1 MSDVTYYFMAAVTVI
16 GLVAGLEPEEEVTD
30 VVCDESDLR
39 DGDMME
45 VEVGDHNVLLVRC
58 DGVYSAISNQC
69 THYGAPLSK
78 GVLSGHRV
86 RCPWHGS
93 CFNVKTGDL
102 EEYPGID
109 GLPCHKVKVENN
121 KVYVSVKKRIQGQ
134 PKRIKW
140 MGARDQAVSH
150 TVMLLGGGAASLMC
164 AETLRQENYGGRI
177 IMVSRDDLLPYD
189 KTRLSKIM
197 NAESDSL
204 LMRRVEFFHKYDIE
218 VWLKK
223 EALSIDTNK
232 KTVTFDDGLIQ
243 GFDQIL
249 IATGCRAKNLD
260 CPGVDLENV
269 LMLETPED
277 ARSIHY
283 ACMGCRTVVVGTS
296 FVGMEVAAY
305 MIDMASS
312 ITIIGSSELP
322 YQKTLGPEIGKVTMM
337 MLEERG
343 VTFYMNDAVA
353 EVQGENRRVKAV
365 KLKSGITIEA
375 DLLIVGIGV
384 NPNSE
389 FLKGSP
395 IRMDS
400 RNFVIVDK
408 YMRTNIA
415 DIYCAGDLTSF
426 PLKMAKGQYV
436 SIGHWQVAQAHG
448 RIAALSMLRR
458 EVELN
463 TVPFYWTV
471 LLGRTIRYAGYGEG
485 YTEMVLK
492 GKFENMK
499 FLALYLKE
507 DEVVAAAGLNVEP
520 AVSVV
525 AERLAEGRVITKAE
539 AESDDLGWLK
549 LQPM

>member
-1 MSDVTYYFMAAVTVI
+1 MSAKQS
-16 GLVAGLEPEEEVTD
+16 GLEAGLDPEEEVTN
-30 VVCDESDLR
+30 VVCDEADLR
-39 DGDMME
+39 DGEMME

-69 THYGAPLSK
+69 THYGAPLSE
-78 GVLSGHRV
+78 GVLSGCRV

-109 GLPCHKVKVENN
+109 CLPCHKVKVENN
-121 KVYVSVKKRIQGQ
+121 KVYVSVKKRIRGQ
-134 PKRIKW
+134 PKRVKW
-140 MGARDQAVSH
+140 MGVRDQSVSH
-150 TVMLLGGGAASLMC
+150 TVMLLGGGAACLMC

-189 KTRLSKIM
+189 KTRLSKVM

-204 LMRRVEFFHKYDIE
+204 LMRRMDFFHKHDIE

-243 GFDQIL
+243 SYDQIL
-249 IATGCRAKNLD
+249 IATGCRAKGLD
-260 CPGVDLENV
+260 CPGANLERV

-277 ARSIHY
+277 ARCVHY
-283 ACMGCRTVVVGTS
+283 ACTGCRTVIVGTS
-296 FVGMEVAAY
+296 FIGMEVAAY
-305 MIDMASS
+305 LLDTSS
-312 ITIIGSSELP
+312 SMTVIGSSELP
-322 YQKTLGPEIGKVTMM
+322 YQKTLGREIGKVTMT
-337 MLEERG
+337 MLEEKG

-353 EVQGENRRVKAV
+353 EVQGKNRRVKAV

-375 DLLIVGIGV
+375 DLLIVAIGV
-384 NPNSE
+384 SPNSE
-389 FLKGSP
+389 FLKGSRV
-395 IRMDS
+395 RMDS
-400 RNFVIVDK
+400 KNYVIVDE
-408 YMRTNIA
+408 YMRTNIT
-415 DIYCAGDLTSF
+415 DVYCAGDLTSF
-426 PLKMAKGQYV
+426 PLKMAKGQKV
-436 SIGHWQVAQAHG
+436 SLGHWQIAQAHG
-448 RIAALSMLRR
+448 RIAALNMLCR

-463 TVPFYWTV
+463 TVPYYWTV
-471 LLGRTIRYAGYGEG
+471 LFGRTIRYAGYGEG

-499 FLALYLKE
+499 FLALYLK
-507 DEVVAAAGLNVEP
+507 DGEVVAAAGLNVEP

-539 AESDDLGWLK
+539 AESDDLSWLK
-549 LQPM
+549 LEPM

>member
-1 MSDVTYYFMAAVTVI
+1 MSEKQSD
-16 GLVAGLEPEEEVTD
+16 LVAGSDQDEEVTD
-30 VVCDESDLR
+30 VVCVESHLK
-39 DGDMME
+39 DGEMME
-45 VEVGDHNVLLVRC
+45 VEVGHHNILLIRS

-109 GLPCHKVKVENN
+109 CLPCHKVKVENS
-121 KVYVSVKKRIQGQ
+121 KVYVSVKKKIQGQ

-140 MGARDQAVSH
+140 MGVRDQEVFH
-150 TVMLLGGGAASLMC
+150 TVLLLGGGVASLIC

-189 KTRLSKIM
+189 KTRLSKVM
-197 NAESDSL
+197 DAESDSL
-204 LMRRVEFFHKYDIE
+204 LMRSMDFFHKYDIE

-223 EALSIDTNK
+223 EALSVDTNK
-232 KTVTFDDGLIQ
+232 KTATFDDGLIQ
-243 GFDQIL
+243 CFDQIL
-249 IATGCRAKNLD
+249 IATGCRAKCLD
-260 CPGVDLENV
+260 CPGADLENV

-277 ARSIHY
+277 ARRIHY
-283 ACMGCRTVVVGTS
+283 ACMGCRTVFVGTS
-296 FVGMEVAAY
+296 FVGMEVASY
-305 MIDMASS
+305 MIDKASS
-312 ITIIGSSELP
+312 ITIIGSTELP

-337 MLEERG
+337 MLEENG
-343 VTFYMNDAVA
+343 VKFHMNDAIA

-365 KLKSGITIEA
+365 KLKSGTTIET
-375 DLLIVGIGV
+375 DVLIVGIGV
-384 NPNSE
+384 VPNSE

-400 RNFVIVDK
+400 KNYVIVDN
-408 YMRTNIA
+408 YMRTNIT
-415 DIYCAGDLTSF
+415 DVYCAGDLTAF
-426 PLKMAKGQYV
+426 PLKMAGGQRV
-436 SIGHWQVAQAHG
+436 SIGHWQIAQTHG
-448 RIAALSMLRR
+448 RTAAFNMLQR

-471 LLGRTIRYAGYGEG
+471 LLGRTIRYTGYGEG

-499 FLALYLKE
+499 FLAIYLKH

-539 AESDDLGWLK
+539 AMSDDLSWLK
-549 LQPM
+549 LQPL

>member
-1 MSDVTYYFMAAVTVI
+1 
-16 GLVAGLEPEEEVTD
+16 
-30 VVCDESDLR
+30 
-39 DGDMME
+39 MME

-58 DGVYSAISNQC
+58 DGMYSAISNQC

-109 GLPCHKVKVENN
+109 CLPCHKVKVENN
-121 KVYVSVKKRIQGQ
+121 KVYVSGQ
-134 PKRIKW
+134 PKHIKW
-140 MGARDQAVSH
+140 MGARDQAVLH

-197 NAESDSL
+197 NAESESL
-204 LMRRVEFFHKYDIE
+204 LMRRMEFFHKYDIE

-243 GFDQIL
+243 CYDQIL
-249 IATGCRAKNLD
+249 IATGCSHTDIK
-260 CPGVDLENV
+260 
-269 LMLETPED
+269 
-277 ARSIHY
+277 Y
-283 ACMGCRTVVVGTS
+283 ALND
-296 FVGMEVAAY
+296 Y
-305 MIDMASS
+305 
-312 ITIIGSSELP
+312 LL
-322 YQKTLGPEIGKVTMM
+322 TLLCLFFK

-343 VTFYMNDAVA
+343 VTFYMNDAIA

-400 RNFVIVDK
+400 KNYVIVDK
-408 YMRTNIA
+408 YMRTNVT
-415 DIYCAGDLTSF
+415 DVYCAGDLTFF
-426 PLKMAKGQYV
+426 PLKMAKGQNV
-436 SIGHWQVAQAHG
+436 SIGHWQTAQAHG
-448 RIAALSMLRR
+448 NQRCVYLLILPTFRSILTYRALSYTRR
-458 EVELN
+458 NAAPGTTQVFFASFSPTQFLK
-463 TVPFYWTV
+463 YWLCTFNC
-471 LLGRTIRYAGYGEG
+471 RD
-485 YTEMVLK
+485 
-492 GKFENMK
+492 
-499 FLALYLKE
+499 

-520 AVSVV
+520 TVSVV

-539 AESDDLGWLK
+539 AE
-549 LQPM
+549 

>member
-1 MSDVTYYFMAAVTVI
+1 MSQKEADLKADI
-16 GLVAGLEPEEEVTD
+16 EEEEEVTD
-30 VVCDESDLR
+30 VVCTESHLK
-39 DGDMME
+39 DGEMME
-45 VEVGDHNVLLVRC
+45 VEVGRHNVLLVRC

-109 GLPCHKVKVENN
+109 CLPCHKVKVENS
-121 KVYVSVKKRIQGQ
+121 KVYVSVKKKIQGQ
-134 PKRIKW
+134 PKRLKW
-140 MGARDQAVSH
+140 MQARDQEVFH
-150 TVMLLGGGAASLMC
+150 TVLLLGGGAASLSC
-164 AETLRQENYGGRI
+164 AETLRQENYRGRI

-189 KTRLSKIM
+189 KTRLSKVM

-204 LMRRVEFFHKYDIE
+204 LMRRMEFFHEYDIE
-218 VWLKK
+218 VWLRK

-243 GFDQIL
+243 SYDQIL
-249 IATGCRAKNLD
+249 IATGCRAKCLD
-260 CPGVDLENV
+260 CPGADQGNV
-269 LMLETPED
+269 LMLETPDD
-277 ARSIHY
+277 ARRIHY
-283 ACMGCRTVVVGTS
+283 ACMGSRTVIVGTS
-296 FVGMEVAAY
+296 FIGMEVASY
-305 MIDMASS
+305 VIDMASS
-312 ITIIGSSELP
+312 ITIIASSELP

-337 MLEERG
+337 MLAERG
-343 VTFYMNDAVA
+343 VVFHMNDAIV
-353 EVQGENRRVKAV
+353 EVQGEDRRVKGV
-365 KLKSGITIEA
+365 KLKSGIIIEA
-375 DLLIVGIGV
+375 DVLIVGIGV
-384 NPNSE
+384 NPNSG

-395 IRMDS
+395 INMDS
-400 RNFVIVDK
+400 KNYVIVDK
-408 YMRTNIA
+408 YMRTNIK
-415 DIYCAGDLTSF
+415 DVYCAGDLTSF
-426 PLKMAKGQYV
+426 PLKMAEGQRV
-436 SIGHWQVAQAHG
+436 TIGHWQIAQAHG
-448 RIAALSMLRR
+448 RNAAFNMLHR
-458 EVELN
+458 EVELH

-492 GKFENMK
+492 GQFENMK
-499 FLALYLKE
+499 FLAFYLKH

-539 AESDDLGWLK
+539 AMSDDLSWLK
-549 LQPM
+549 LQPL

>member
-1 MSDVTYYFMAAVTVI
+1 
-16 GLVAGLEPEEEVTD
+16 
-30 VVCDESDLR
+30 
-39 DGDMME
+39 MME

-109 GLPCHKVKVENN
+109 CLPCHKENSES
-121 KVYVSVKKRIQGQ
+121 KMLTIFSVQIQGQ

-140 MGARDQAVSH
+140 MGARDQAVLH

-197 NAESDSL
+197 NAESESL
-204 LMRRVEFFHKYDIE
+204 LMRKIEFFHKYDIE

-243 GFDQIL
+243 CYDQIL
-249 IATGCRAKNLD
+249 IATGCRAKSLD

-277 ARSIHY
+277 
-283 ACMGCRTVVVGTS
+283 
-296 FVGMEVAAY
+296 
-305 MIDMASS
+305 
-312 ITIIGSSELP
+312 
-322 YQKTLGPEIGKVTMM
+322 

-353 EVQGENRRVKAV
+353 EVQGQNRRVKAV

-375 DLLIVGIGV
+375 DLLIAGIGV

-400 RNFVIVDK
+400 KNYVIVDK
-408 YMRTNIA
+408 YMRTNIT
-415 DIYCAGDLTSF
+415 DVYCAGDLTSF
-426 PLKMAKGQYV
+426 PLKMAKGQNV
-436 SIGHWQVAQAHG
+436 SIGHWQTAQAHG
-448 RIAALSMLRR
+448 RIAALNMLRR

-463 TVPFYWTV
+463 IVPFYWTV

-492 GKFENMK
+492 GRFENMK
-499 FLALYLKE
+499 FLALYLKD

-525 AERLAEGRVITKAE
+525 AERLAEGRRHTAQPHVTTP
-539 AESDDLGWLK
+539 GWMPLH
-549 LQPM
+549 PR

>member
-1 MSDVTYYFMAAVTVI
+1 MSEKQSD
-16 GLVAGLEPEEEVTD
+16 LVAGSDQEEEVTD
-30 VVCDESDLR
+30 VVCVESHLN
-39 DGDMME
+39 DGEMME
-45 VEVGDHNVLLVRC
+45 VEVGHHNILLIRS

-109 GLPCHKVKVENN
+109 CLPCHKVKVDNS
-121 KVYVSVKKRIQGQ
+121 KVYVSVKKKIQGQ

-140 MGARDQAVSH
+140 MGVRDQGVFH
-150 TVMLLGGGAASLMC
+150 TVMLLGGGAASLIC

-189 KTRLSKIM
+189 KTRLSKVM

-204 LMRRVEFFHKYDIE
+204 LMRSMDFFHKYDIE

-243 GFDQIL
+243 CYDQIL
-249 IATGCRAKNLD
+249 IATGCRAKSLD
-260 CPGVDLENV
+260 CPGADLENV

-283 ACMGCRTVVVGTS
+283 ACMGCRTVFVGTS

-305 MIDMASS
+305 MIDKARS
-312 ITIIGSSELP
+312 ITIIGSTELP

-337 MLEERG
+337 MLEENG
-343 VTFYMNDAVA
+343 VTFHMNDAIA

-365 KLKSGITIEA
+365 KLKSGTTIET
-375 DLLIVGIGV
+375 DVLIVGIGV
-384 NPNSE
+384 VPNSE

-400 RNFVIVDK
+400 KNYVIVDN
-408 YMRTNIA
+408 YMRTNIT
-415 DIYCAGDLTSF
+415 DVYCAGDLTAF
-426 PLKMAKGQYV
+426 PLKMARGQRV
-436 SIGHWQVAQAHG
+436 SIGHWQIAQTH
-448 RIAALSMLRR
+448 
-458 EVELN
+458 
-463 TVPFYWTV
+463 
-471 LLGRTIRYAGYGEG
+471 GYGEG

-499 FLALYLKE
+499 FLALYLKH

-539 AESDDLGWLK
+539 AMSDDLSWLK
-549 LQPM
+549 LQPL

>member
-1 MSDVTYYFMAAVTVI
+1 MSEERSDLKVS
-16 GLVAGLEPEEEVTD
+16 LDQEEEEVTEA
-30 VVCDESDLR
+30 VCVESHLK
-39 DGDMME
+39 DGEMME
-45 VEVGDHNVLLVRC
+45 VEVGQHNVLLVRC

-69 THYGAPLSK
+69 THYGAALSK

-93 CFNVKTGDL
+93 CFNVKTGDV

-109 GLPCHKVKVENN
+109 CLPCHKVKIENS
-121 KVYVSVKKRIQGQ
+121 KVYVSVKRKIQGQ
-134 PKRIKW
+134 PKRLKW
-140 MGARDQAVSH
+140 MGERDEGVIQ
-150 TVMLLGGGAASLMC
+150 TVMLLGGGAASLIC

-189 KTRLSKIM
+189 KTRLSKVM

-204 LMRRVEFFHKYDIE
+204 LMRRMEFFHRYDIE

-243 GFDQIL
+243 SYDQIL
-249 IATGCRAKNLD
+249 IATGCRAKCLD
-260 CPGVDLENV
+260 CPGADLDNV
-269 LMLETPED
+269 FMLETPED

-283 ACMGCRTVVVGTS
+283 ACIGCRTVIVGTS
-296 FVGMEVAAY
+296 FVGMEVAGY

-312 ITIIGSSELP
+312 ITIIGATELP
-322 YQKTLGPEIGKVTMM
+322 YQGTLGREIGKLTMT

-343 VTFYMNDAVA
+343 VVFHMNDAIA
-353 EVQGENRRVKAV
+353 EVRGENRRVKAV
-365 KLKSGITIEA
+365 KLRSGTILEA
-375 DLLIVGIGV
+375 DVLIVGIGV

-389 FLKGSP
+389 FLKRSP

-400 RNFVIVDK
+400 KNYVIVDK
-408 YMRTNIA
+408 YMRTNIR
-415 DIYCAGDLTSF
+415 DVYCAGDLTSF
-426 PLKMAKGQYV
+426 PLKIAKGQRV
-436 SIGHWQVAQAHG
+436 NIGHWQVAQAHG
-448 RIAALSMLRR
+448 RIAAFSMLHR

-499 FLALYLKE
+499 FLALYLKH

-525 AERLAEGRVITKAE
+525 AERLAEGRMITKAE
-539 AESDDLGWLK
+539 AKSDDLSWLK
-549 LQPM
+549 IEPL

>member
-1 MSDVTYYFMAAVTVI
+1 MSEVQS

-30 VVCDESDLR
+30 VVCDEAELK
-39 DGDMME
+39 DGEMME

-109 GLPCHKVKVENN
+109 CLPCH
-121 KVYVSVKKRIQGQ
+121 
-134 PKRIKW
+134 
-140 MGARDQAVSH
+140 
-150 TVMLLGGGAASLMC
+150 
-164 AETLRQENYGGRI
+164 
-177 IMVSRDDLLPYD
+177 
-189 KTRLSKIM
+189 KIM
-197 NAESDSL
+197 NAESESL
-204 LMRRVEFFHKYDIE
+204 LMRRMEFFHKYDIE

-232 KTVTFDDGLIQ
+232 KTLTFDDDLIQ
-243 GFDQIL
+243 CYDQIL
-249 IATGCRAKNLD
+249 IATGCRAKSLD

-277 ARSIHY
+277 ARCIHY

-337 MLEERG
+337 VLEERG

-400 RNFVIVDK
+400 KNYVIVDK
-408 YMRTNIA
+408 YMRTNVT
-415 DIYCAGDLTSF
+415 DVYCAGDLTFF
-426 PLKMAKGQYV
+426 PLKMAKGQNV
-436 SIGHWQVAQAHG
+436 SIGHWQTAQAHG
-448 RIAALSMLRR
+448 RIAALNMMRR

-463 TVPFYWTV
+463 IVPFYWTV

-492 GKFENMK
+492 GRFENMK
-499 FLALYLKE
+499 FLALYLKD

-539 AESDDLGWLK
+539 AESDDLSWLK

>member
-1 MSDVTYYFMAAVTVI
+1 MVI

-30 VVCDESDLR
+30 VVCDESDLK

-45 VEVGDHNVLLVRC
+45 VEVGDHNVLL
-58 DGVYSAISNQC
+58 
-69 THYGAPLSK
+69 
-78 GVLSGHRV
+78 
-86 RCPWHGS
+86 
-93 CFNVKTGDL
+93 
-102 EEYPGID
+102 
-109 GLPCHKVKVENN
+109 VKVENN

-204 LMRRVEFFHKYDIE
+204 LMRRMEFFHKYDIE

-232 KTVTFDDGLIQ
+232 KTVAFDDGLIQ
-243 GFDQIL
+243 GYDQIL

-277 ARSIHY
+277 ARCIHY

-365 KLKSGITIEA
+365 KLRSGITIQA

-395 IRMDS
+395 VRMDS
-400 RNFVIVDK
+400 KNYVIVDK
-408 YMRTNIA
+408 YMRTNIT
-415 DIYCAGDLTSF
+415 DVYCAGDLTSF
-426 PLKMAKGQYV
+426 PLKMAKGQNV

-448 RIAALSMLRR
+448 RIAALSMLHR

-463 TVPFYWTV
+463 IVPFYWTV
-471 LLGRTIRYAGYGEG
+471 LLGRTIRYAGCGEG
-485 YTEMVLK
+485 YTKMVLK

-499 FLALYLKE
+499 FLALYLKDE
-507 DEVVAAAGLNVEP
+507 EVVAAAGLNVEP

-525 AERLAEGRVITKAE
+525 AERLAQGRVITQAE
-539 AESDDLGWLK
+539 AESDDLSWLK

>member
-1 MSDVTYYFMAAVTVI
+1 
-16 GLVAGLEPEEEVTD
+16 
-30 VVCDESDLR
+30 VVCDEAELK
-39 DGDMME
+39 DGEMME

-78 GVLSGHRV
+78 GVLSGQRV

-109 GLPCHKVKVENN
+109 CLPCHKSKML
-121 KVYVSVKKRIQGQ
+121 KIFSVQIQGQ
-134 PKRIKW
+134 PKHIKW
-140 MGARDQAVSH
+140 MGARDQAVLH
-150 TVMLLGGGAASLMC
+150 TIMLLGGGAASLMC

-197 NAESDSL
+197 NAEINL
-204 LMRRVEFFHKYDIE
+204 
-218 VWLKK
+218 
-223 EALSIDTNK
+223 

-243 GFDQIL
+243 CYDQIL
-249 IATGCRAKNLD
+249 IATGCRAKSLD
-260 CPGVDLENV
+260 CPGADLENV

-277 ARSIHY
+277 ARCIHY
-283 ACMGCRTVVVGTS
+283 ACMGCRT
-296 FVGMEVAAY
+296 
-305 MIDMASS
+305 
-312 ITIIGSSELP
+312 
-322 YQKTLGPEIGKVTMM
+322 
-337 MLEERG
+337 
-343 VTFYMNDAVA
+343 
-353 EVQGENRRVKAV
+353 VKAV

-400 RNFVIVDK
+400 KNYVIVDK
-408 YMRTNIA
+408 YMRTNIT
-415 DIYCAGDLTSF
+415 DVYCAGDLTSF
-426 PLKMAKGQYV
+426 PLKMAKGQNV
-436 SIGHWQVAQAHG
+436 SIGHWQIAQAHG
-448 RIAALSMLRR
+448 RIAALSMLHR

-471 LLGRTIRYAGYGEG
+471 LFGRTIRYAGYGEG

-499 FLALYLKE
+499 FLALYIKD
-507 DEVVAAAGLNVEP
+507 DEVVAASGLNVEP

-539 AESDDLGWLK
+539 AE
-549 LQPM
+549 

>member
-1 MSDVTYYFMAAVTVI
+1 
-16 GLVAGLEPEEEVTD
+16 
-30 VVCDESDLR
+30 
-39 DGDMME
+39 MME

-78 GVLSGHRV
+78 GVLSGQRV

-109 GLPCHKVKVENN
+109 CLPCHKACITIHFSLGSTLAPWILGIPLACWLSISASGSSTT
-121 KVYVSVKKRIQGQ
+121 YS
-134 PKRIKW
+134 
-140 MGARDQAVSH
+140 AAV
-150 TVMLLGGGAASLMC
+150 GRAGAASLMC

-189 KTRLSKIM
+189 KTRLSK
-197 NAESDSL
+197 
-204 LMRRVEFFHKYDIE
+204 YDIE

-223 EALSIDTNK
+223 EVRVNLVFSLIYTNIHIHHMTISELFFVQALSIDTKK

-243 GFDQIL
+243 CYDQIL
-249 IATGCRAKNLD
+249 IATGSKSLD
-260 CPGVDLENV
+260 CPGADLENV

-277 ARSIHY
+277 ARCIHY

-305 MIDMASS
+305 MINMASS

-322 YQKTLGPEIGKVTMM
+322 YQKTLGPEIGKATMM
-337 MLEERG
+337 VCYKGQYYHLSH
-343 VTFYMNDAVA
+343 TDIKY
-353 EVQGENRRVKAV
+353 VKAV

-400 RNFVIVDK
+400 KNYVIVDK
-408 YMRTNIA
+408 YMRTNIT
-415 DIYCAGDLTSF
+415 DVYCAGDLTSF
-426 PLKMAKGQYV
+426 PLKMAKGQNV
-436 SIGHWQVAQAHG
+436 SIGHWQIAQAHG
-448 RIAALSMLRR
+448 RIAALSMLHR

-471 LLGRTIRYAGYGEG
+471 LFGRTIRYAG
-485 YTEMVLK
+485 V
-492 GKFENMK
+492 
-499 FLALYLKE
+499 FLCNYILILHYPD
-507 DEVVAAAGLNVEP
+507 DEVVAASGLNVEP

-539 AESDDLGWLK
+539 AE
-549 LQPM
+549 

>member
-1 MSDVTYYFMAAVTVI
+1 
-16 GLVAGLEPEEEVTD
+16 
-30 VVCDESDLR
+30 VVCDEAELK
-39 DGDMME
+39 DGEMME

-78 GVLSGHRV
+78 GVLSGQRV

-109 GLPCHKVKVENN
+109 CLPCHKVKVENN
-121 KVYVSVKKRIQGQ
+121 KVYVSGQ

-140 MGARDQAVSH
+140 MGARDQAVLH
-150 TVMLLGGGAASLMC
+150 TIMLLGGGAASLMC

-197 NAESDSL
+197 NAEINL
-204 LMRRVEFFHKYDIE
+204 
-218 VWLKK
+218 
-223 EALSIDTNK
+223 

-243 GFDQIL
+243 CYDQIL
-249 IATGCRAKNLD
+249 IATGCRAKSLD
-260 CPGVDLENV
+260 CPGADLENV

-277 ARSIHY
+277 ARCIHY
-283 ACMGCRTVVVGTS
+283 ACMGCRT
-296 FVGMEVAAY
+296 
-305 MIDMASS
+305 
-312 ITIIGSSELP
+312 
-322 YQKTLGPEIGKVTMM
+322 
-337 MLEERG
+337 
-343 VTFYMNDAVA
+343 
-353 EVQGENRRVKAV
+353 VKAV

-400 RNFVIVDK
+400 KNYVIVDK
-408 YMRTNIA
+408 YMRTNIT
-415 DIYCAGDLTSF
+415 DVYCAGDLTSF
-426 PLKMAKGQYV
+426 PLKMAKGQNV
-436 SIGHWQVAQAHG
+436 SIGHWQIAQAHG
-448 RIAALSMLRR
+448 RIAALSMLHR

-471 LLGRTIRYAGYGEG
+471 LFGRTIRYAGYGEG

-499 FLALYLKE
+499 FLALYIKD
-507 DEVVAAAGLNVEP
+507 DEVVAASGLNVEP

-539 AESDDLGWLK
+539 AE
-549 LQPM
+549 

>member
-1 MSDVTYYFMAAVTVI
+1 MSGERSDLKVS
-16 GLVAGLEPEEEVTD
+16 LDQEEEEVTD
-30 VVCDESDLR
+30 VVCVESHLK
-39 DGDMME
+39 DGEMME
-45 VEVGDHNVLLVRC
+45 VEVGQHNVLLVRC

-69 THYGAPLSK
+69 THYGAALSK
-78 GVLSGHRV
+78 GVLSGNRV

-109 GLPCHKVKVENN
+109 CLPCHKVKIENS
-121 KVYVSVKKRIQGQ
+121 KVYVSVKRKIQGQ
-134 PKRIKW
+134 PKRLKW
-140 MGARDQAVSH
+140 MGVRDEGVIH
-150 TVMLLGGGAASLMC
+150 TVMLLGGGAASLIC

-189 KTRLSKIM
+189 KTRLSKVM

-204 LMRRVEFFHKYDIE
+204 LMRRMEFFHTYDIE

-243 GFDQIL
+243 SYDQIL
-249 IATGCRAKNLD
+249 IATGCRAKCLD
-260 CPGVDLENV
+260 CPGADLENV
-269 LMLETPED
+269 FMLETPED

-283 ACMGCRTVVVGTS
+283 ACIGCRTVIVGTS

-312 ITIIGSSELP
+312 ITIIGATELP
-322 YQKTLGPEIGKVTMM
+322 YQGTLGREIGKLTMT

-343 VTFYMNDAVA
+343 VVFHMNDAIA
-353 EVQGENRRVKAV
+353 EVRGENRRVKAV
-365 KLKSGITIEA
+365 KLRSGTILEA
-375 DLLIVGIGV
+375 DVLIVGIGV

-389 FLKGSP
+389 FLKSSP

-400 RNFVIVDK
+400 KNYVIVDK
-408 YMRTNIA
+408 YMRTNIR
-415 DIYCAGDLTSF
+415 DVYCAGDLTSF
-426 PLKMAKGQYV
+426 PLKIAKGQRV
-436 SIGHWQVAQAHG
+436 NIGHWQVAQAHG
-448 RIAALSMLRR
+448 RIAAFSMLHR

-499 FLALYLKE
+499 FLALYLKH

-525 AERLAEGRVITKAE
+525 AERLAEGRIITKAE
-539 AESDDLGWLK
+539 AKSDDLSWLK
-549 LQPM
+549 LQPL

>member
-1 MSDVTYYFMAAVTVI
+1 I
-16 GLVAGLEPEEEVTD
+16 
-30 VVCDESDLR
+30 VCDEAELK
-39 DGDMME
+39 DGEMME

-78 GVLSGHRV
+78 GVLSGQRV

-109 GLPCHKVKVENN
+109 CLPCHKVKVENN
-121 KVYVSVKKRIQGQ
+121 KVYVSGQ

-140 MGARDQAVSH
+140 MGARDQAVLH
-150 TVMLLGGGAASLMC
+150 TIMLLGGGAASLMC

-197 NAESDSL
+197 NAEINL
-204 LMRRVEFFHKYDIE
+204 
-218 VWLKK
+218 
-223 EALSIDTNK
+223 

-243 GFDQIL
+243 CYDQIL
-249 IATGCRAKNLD
+249 IATGCRAKSLD
-260 CPGVDLENV
+260 CPGADLENV

-277 ARSIHY
+277 ARCIHY
-283 ACMGCRTVVVGTS
+283 ACMGCRT
-296 FVGMEVAAY
+296 
-305 MIDMASS
+305 
-312 ITIIGSSELP
+312 
-322 YQKTLGPEIGKVTMM
+322 
-337 MLEERG
+337 
-343 VTFYMNDAVA
+343 
-353 EVQGENRRVKAV
+353 VKAV

-400 RNFVIVDK
+400 KNYVIVDK
-408 YMRTNIA
+408 YMRTNIT
-415 DIYCAGDLTSF
+415 DVYCAGDLTSF
-426 PLKMAKGQYV
+426 PLKMAKGQNV
-436 SIGHWQVAQAHG
+436 SIGHWQIAQAHG
-448 RIAALSMLRR
+448 RIAALSMLHR

-471 LLGRTIRYAGYGEG
+471 LFGRTIRYAGYGEG

-499 FLALYLKE
+499 FLALYIKD
-507 DEVVAAAGLNVEP
+507 DEVVAASGLNVEP

-539 AESDDLGWLK
+539 AE
-549 LQPM
+549 

>member
-1 MSDVTYYFMAAVTVI
+1 MVI

-30 VVCDESDLR
+30 VVCDEAELK
-39 DGDMME
+39 DGEMTE

-109 GLPCHKVKVENN
+109 CLPCHKVKVENN
-121 KVYVSVKKRIQGQ
+121 KVYVSGQ

-140 MGARDQAVSH
+140 MGARDQAVLH

-197 NAESDSL
+197 NAESESL
-204 LMRRVEFFHKYDIE
+204 LMRRMEFFHKYDIE

-243 GFDQIL
+243 CYDQIL
-249 IATGCRAKNLD
+249 
-260 CPGVDLENV
+260 V
-269 LMLETPED
+269 
-277 ARSIHY
+277 
-283 ACMGCRTVVVGTS
+283 
-296 FVGMEVAAY
+296 
-305 MIDMASS
+305 
-312 ITIIGSSELP
+312 
-322 YQKTLGPEIGKVTMM
+322 

-384 NPNSE
+384 SPNSE

-400 RNFVIVDK
+400 KNYVIVDK
-408 YMRTNIA
+408 YMRTNVT
-415 DIYCAGDLTSF
+415 DVYCAGDLTFF
-426 PLKMAKGQYV
+426 PLKMAKGQNV
-436 SIGHWQVAQAHG
+436 SIGHWQTAQAHG
-448 RIAALSMLRR
+448 RIVALNMMRR

-463 TVPFYWTV
+463 LVPFYWTV
-471 LLGRTIRYAGYGEG
+471 LLGRTIRYVCGIHS
-485 YTEMVLK
+485 
-492 GKFENMK
+492 
-499 FLALYLKE
+499 LYLD

-539 AESDDLGWLK
+539 AE
-549 LQPM
+549 

>member
-1 MSDVTYYFMAAVTVI
+1 
-16 GLVAGLEPEEEVTD
+16 
-30 VVCDESDLR
+30 VVCDEAELK
-39 DGDMME
+39 DGEMME

-78 GVLSGHRV
+78 GVLSGQRV

-109 GLPCHKVKVENN
+109 CLPCHKVKVENN
-121 KVYVSVKKRIQGQ
+121 KVYVSGQ

-140 MGARDQAVSH
+140 MGARDQAVLH
-150 TVMLLGGGAASLMC
+150 TIMLLGGGAASLMC

-197 NAESDSL
+197 NAEINL
-204 LMRRVEFFHKYDIE
+204 
-218 VWLKK
+218 
-223 EALSIDTNK
+223 
-232 KTVTFDDGLIQ
+232 KTVTFDDCLIQ
-243 GFDQIL
+243 CYDQIL
-249 IATGCRAKNLD
+249 IATGCRAKSLD
-260 CPGVDLENV
+260 CPGADLENV

-277 ARSIHY
+277 ARCIHY
-283 ACMGCRTVVVGTS
+283 ACMGCRT
-296 FVGMEVAAY
+296 
-305 MIDMASS
+305 
-312 ITIIGSSELP
+312 
-322 YQKTLGPEIGKVTMM
+322 
-337 MLEERG
+337 
-343 VTFYMNDAVA
+343 
-353 EVQGENRRVKAV
+353 VKAV

-400 RNFVIVDK
+400 KNYVTVDK
-408 YMRTNIA
+408 YMRTNIT
-415 DIYCAGDLTSF
+415 DVYCAGDLTSF
-426 PLKMAKGQYV
+426 PLKMAKGQNV
-436 SIGHWQVAQAHG
+436 SIGHWQIAQAHG
-448 RIAALSMLRR
+448 RIAALSMLHR

-471 LLGRTIRYAGYGEG
+471 LFGRTIRYAGYGEG

-499 FLALYLKE
+499 FLALYIKD
-507 DEVVAAAGLNVEP
+507 DEVVAASGLNVEP

-539 AESDDLGWLK
+539 AE
-549 LQPM
+549 

>member
-1 MSDVTYYFMAAVTVI
+1 MSEVQS

-30 VVCDESDLR
+30 VVCDEAKLK
-39 DGDMME
+39 DGEMME
-45 VEVGDHNVLLVRC
+45 VEVGEHNVLLVRC

-109 GLPCHKVKVENN
+109 CLPCHKVKVENN

-140 MGARDQAVSH
+140 MGARDQAVLH
-150 TVMLLGGGAASLMC
+150 TIMLLGGGAASLMC

-197 NAESDSL
+197 NAESESL
-204 LMRRVEFFHKYDIE
+204 LMRRMEFFHKYDIE

-243 GFDQIL
+243 CYDQIL
-249 IATGCRAKNLD
+249 IATGCRAKNLN

-277 ARSIHY
+277 ARCIHY

-322 YQKTLGPEIGKVTMM
+322 YQKTLGPEIGKITML

-400 RNFVIVDK
+400 KSYVIVDK
-408 YMRTNIA
+408 YMRTNIT
-415 DIYCAGDLTSF
+415 DVYCAGDLTSF
-426 PLKMAKGQYV
+426 PLKMAKGQNV
-436 SIGHWQVAQAHG
+436 SIGHWQTAQAHG
-448 RIAALSMLRR
+448 RIVALNMLRR

-463 TVPFYWTV
+463 IVPFYWTV
-471 LLGRTIRYAGYGEG
+471 LLGRTIRYAGYGGG
-485 YTEMVLK
+485 YTQMVLK
-492 GKFENMK
+492 GRFENMK
-499 FLALYLKE
+499 FLAFYLKD

-539 AESDDLGWLK
+539 AESDDLSWLK
-549 LQPM
+549 LQAM

>member
-1 MSDVTYYFMAAVTVI
+1 
-16 GLVAGLEPEEEVTD
+16 
-30 VVCDESDLR
+30 
-39 DGDMME
+39 MME

-109 GLPCHKVKVENN
+109 CLPCHKENSES
-121 KVYVSVKKRIQGQ
+121 KMLTIFSVQIQGQ

-140 MGARDQAVSH
+140 MGARDQAVLH

-197 NAESDSL
+197 NAESESL
-204 LMRRVEFFHKYDIE
+204 LMRKIEFFHKYDIE

-243 GFDQIL
+243 CYDQIL
-249 IATGCRAKNLD
+249 IATGCRAKSLD

-277 ARSIHY
+277 
-283 ACMGCRTVVVGTS
+283 
-296 FVGMEVAAY
+296 
-305 MIDMASS
+305 
-312 ITIIGSSELP
+312 
-322 YQKTLGPEIGKVTMM
+322 

-343 VTFYMNDAVA
+343 VRFYMNDAVA
-353 EVQGENRRVKAV
+353 EVQGQNRRVKAV

-375 DLLIVGIGV
+375 DLLIAGIGV
-384 NPNSE
+384 KTNSE

-400 RNFVIVDK
+400 KNYVIVDK
-408 YMRTNIA
+408 YMRTNIT
-415 DIYCAGDLTSF
+415 DVYCAGDLTSF
-426 PLKMAKGQYV
+426 PLKMAKGQNV
-436 SIGHWQVAQAHG
+436 SIGHWQTAQAHG
-448 RIAALSMLRR
+448 RIAALNMLRR

-463 TVPFYWTV
+463 IVPFYWTV

-492 GKFENMK
+492 GRFENMK
-499 FLALYLKE
+499 FLALYLKD

-539 AESDDLGWLK
+539 AE
-549 LQPM
+549 

>member
-1 MSDVTYYFMAAVTVI
+1 MSEVQE

-30 VVCDESDLR
+30 VVCDESDLK
-39 DGDMME
+39 DGD
-45 VEVGDHNVLLVRC
+45 
-58 DGVYSAISNQC
+58 AISNQC

-109 GLPCHKVKVENN
+109 CLPCHKACESRKQQSLCVCKE
-121 KVYVSVKKRIQGQ
+121 KGKIQGQ

-204 LMRRVEFFHKYDIE
+204 LMRRMEFFHKYDIE

-232 KTVTFDDGLIQ
+232 KTVAFDDGLIQ
-243 GFDQIL
+243 GYDQIL

-277 ARSIHY
+277 ARCIHY

-337 MLEERG
+337 
-343 VTFYMNDAVA
+343 
-353 EVQGENRRVKAV
+353 VKAV
-365 KLKSGITIEA
+365 KLRSGITIQA

-395 IRMDS
+395 VRMDS
-400 RNFVIVDK
+400 KNYVIVDK
-408 YMRTNIA
+408 YMRTNIT
-415 DIYCAGDLTSF
+415 DVYCAGDLTSF
-426 PLKMAKGQYV
+426 PLKMAKGQNV

-448 RIAALSMLRR
+448 RIAALSMLHR

-463 TVPFYWTV
+463 IVPFYWTV
-471 LLGRTIRYAGYGEG
+471 LLGRTIRYAGCGEG
-485 YTEMVLK
+485 YTKMVLK

-499 FLALYLKE
+499 FLALYLKDE
-507 DEVVAAAGLNVEP
+507 EVVAAAGLNVEP

-525 AERLAEGRVITKAE
+525 AERLAQGRVITQAE
-539 AESDDLGWLK
+539 AE
-549 LQPM
+549 

>member
-1 MSDVTYYFMAAVTVI
+1 D
-16 GLVAGLEPEEEVTD
+16 GLDPEEEVTD
-30 VVCDESDLR
+30 VVCDEAELK
-39 DGDMME
+39 DGEMME

-78 GVLSGHRV
+78 GVLSGQRV

-109 GLPCHKVKVENN
+109 CLPCHKVKVENN
-121 KVYVSVKKRIQGQ
+121 KVYVSGQ

-140 MGARDQAVSH
+140 MGARDQAVLH
-150 TVMLLGGGAASLMC
+150 TIMLLGGGAASLMC

-197 NAESDSL
+197 NAEINL
-204 LMRRVEFFHKYDIE
+204 
-218 VWLKK
+218 
-223 EALSIDTNK
+223 

-243 GFDQIL
+243 CYDQIL
-249 IATGCRAKNLD
+249 IATGCRAKSLD
-260 CPGVDLENV
+260 CPGADLENV

-277 ARSIHY
+277 ARCIHY

-305 MIDMASS
+305 MINMASS

-322 YQKTLGPEIGKVTMM
+322 YQKTLGPEIGKATMM

-343 VTFYMNDAVA
+343 VMFHMNDAIA

-400 RNFVIVDK
+400 KNYVIVDK
-408 YMRTNIA
+408 YMRTNIT
-415 DIYCAGDLTSF
+415 DVYCAGDLTSF
-426 PLKMAKGQYV
+426 PLKMAKGQNV
-436 SIGHWQVAQAHG
+436 SIGHWQIAQAHG
-448 RIAALSMLRR
+448 RIAALSMLHR

-471 LLGRTIRYAGYGEG
+471 LFGRTIRYAGYGEG

-499 FLALYLKE
+499 FLALYIKD
-507 DEVVAAAGLNVEP
+507 DEVVAASGLNVEP

-539 AESDDLGWLK
+539 AE
-549 LQPM
+549 

>member
-1 MSDVTYYFMAAVTVI
+1 MSEKQSD
-16 GLVAGLEPEEEVTD
+16 LVAGSDQEEEVTD
-30 VVCDESDLR
+30 VVCVESHLN
-39 DGDMME
+39 DGEMME
-45 VEVGDHNVLLVRC
+45 VEVGHHNILLIRS

-109 GLPCHKVKVENN
+109 CLPCHKVKVDNS
-121 KVYVSVKKRIQGQ
+121 KVYVSVKKKIQGQ

-140 MGARDQAVSH
+140 MGVRDQGVFH
-150 TVMLLGGGAASLMC
+150 TVMLLGGGAASLIC

-189 KTRLSKIM
+189 KTRLSKVM

-204 LMRRVEFFHKYDIE
+204 LMRSMDFFHKYDIE

-243 GFDQIL
+243 CYDQIL
-249 IATGCRAKNLD
+249 IATGCRAKSLD
-260 CPGVDLENV
+260 CPGADLENV

-283 ACMGCRTVVVGTS
+283 ACMGCRTVFVGTS

-305 MIDMASS
+305 MIDKARS
-312 ITIIGSSELP
+312 ITIIGSTELP

-337 MLEERG
+337 MLEENG
-343 VTFYMNDAVA
+343 VTFHMNDAIA

-365 KLKSGITIEA
+365 KLKSGTTIET
-375 DLLIVGIGV
+375 DVLIVGIGV
-384 NPNSE
+384 VPNSE

-400 RNFVIVDK
+400 KNYVIVDN
-408 YMRTNIA
+408 YMRTNIT
-415 DIYCAGDLTSF
+415 DVYCAGDLTAF
-426 PLKMAKGQYV
+426 PLKMARGQRV
-436 SIGHWQVAQAHG
+436 SIGHWQIAQTHG
-448 RIAALSMLRR
+448 RIAAFNMLGR

-499 FLALYLKE
+499 FLALYLKH

-539 AESDDLGWLK
+539 AMSDDLSWLK
-549 LQPM
+549 LQPL

>member
-1 MSDVTYYFMAAVTVI
+1 HSHCKTED
-16 GLVAGLEPEEEVTD
+16 
-30 VVCDESDLR
+30 
-39 DGDMME
+39 

-109 GLPCHKVKVENN
+109 CLPCHKACITI
-121 KVYVSVKKRIQGQ
+121 YF
-134 PKRIKW
+134 
-140 MGARDQAVSH
+140 
-150 TVMLLGGGAASLMC
+150 
-164 AETLRQENYGGRI
+164 
-177 IMVSRDDLLPYD
+177 
-189 KTRLSKIM
+189 LSNHMTIS
-197 NAESDSL
+197 EL
-204 LMRRVEFFHKYDIE
+204 YFVQ
-218 VWLKK
+218 
-223 EALSIDTNK
+223 ALSIDTNK
-232 KTVTFDDGLIQ
+232 KTLTFDDDLIQ
-243 GFDQIL
+243 CYDQIL
-249 IATGCRAKNLD
+249 IATGSKSLD

-277 ARSIHY
+277 ARCIHY

-322 YQKTLGPEIGKVTMM
+322 YQKTLGPEIGKV
-337 MLEERG
+337 LEERG

-375 DLLIVGIGV
+375 DLLIVGIGMYSRQTECFL
-384 NPNSE
+384 NLNNLNNS
-389 FLKGSP
+389 S
-395 IRMDS
+395 
-400 RNFVIVDK
+400 N
-408 YMRTNIA
+408 
-415 DIYCAGDLTSF
+415 LTLPKS
-426 PLKMAKGQYV
+426 LINV
-436 SIGHWQVAQAHG
+436 SIGHWQTAQAHG
-448 RIAALSMLRR
+448 RIAALNMMRR

-463 TVPFYWTV
+463 IVPFYWTV

-492 GKFENMK
+492 GRFENMK
-499 FLALYLKE
+499 FLALYLKD

-539 AESDDLGWLK
+539 AE
-549 LQPM
+549 

>member
-1 MSDVTYYFMAAVTVI
+1 MVLC
-16 GLVAGLEPEEEVTD
+16 LVAGLEPEEEVTD
-30 VVCDESDLR
+30 VVCDEAKLK
-39 DGDMME
+39 DGEMME

-109 GLPCHKVKVENN
+109 CLPCHKENSES
-121 KVYVSVKKRIQGQ
+121 KMLTIFSVQIQGQ

-140 MGARDQAVSH
+140 MGARDQAVLH

-197 NAESDSL
+197 NAESESL
-204 LMRRVEFFHKYDIE
+204 LMRKIEFFHKYDIE

-243 GFDQIL
+243 CYDQIL
-249 IATGCRAKNLD
+249 IATGCRAKSLD

-277 ARSIHY
+277 
-283 ACMGCRTVVVGTS
+283 
-296 FVGMEVAAY
+296 
-305 MIDMASS
+305 
-312 ITIIGSSELP
+312 
-322 YQKTLGPEIGKVTMM
+322 

-343 VTFYMNDAVA
+343 VRFYMNDAVA
-353 EVQGENRRVKAV
+353 EVQGQNRRVKAV

-375 DLLIVGIGV
+375 DLLIAGIGV

-400 RNFVIVDK
+400 KNYVIVDK
-408 YMRTNIA
+408 YMRTNIT
-415 DIYCAGDLTSF
+415 DVYCAGDLTSF
-426 PLKMAKGQYV
+426 PLKMAKGQNV
-436 SIGHWQVAQAHG
+436 SIGHWQTAQAHG
-448 RIAALSMLRR
+448 RIAALNMLRR

-463 TVPFYWTV
+463 IVPFYWTV

-492 GKFENMK
+492 GRFENMK
-499 FLALYLKE
+499 FLALYLKD

-539 AESDDLGWLK
+539 ADVYTTWLQ
-549 LQPM
+549 LE